1 MSYPSPVQETL
12 SIKVSRAEKN
22 RLRKLASERGV
33 SLSKLLKEG
42 MQAVISGSP
51 DSAGPSCYD
60 LVAQC
65 FEQDGQLGASG
76 RPDHSTNKKYL
87 ADFGR
92 RKN

>member
-1 MSYPSPVQETL
+1 MQETL
-12 SIKVSRAEKN
+12 SIKVSTAEKN
-22 RLRKLASERGV
+22 RLRKLAAERGV

-42 MQAVISGSP
+42 MQAVISGTP

-65 FEQDGQLGASG
+65 FEQDGHLGASG
-76 RPDHSTNKKYL
+76 RRDHSTNKKHL